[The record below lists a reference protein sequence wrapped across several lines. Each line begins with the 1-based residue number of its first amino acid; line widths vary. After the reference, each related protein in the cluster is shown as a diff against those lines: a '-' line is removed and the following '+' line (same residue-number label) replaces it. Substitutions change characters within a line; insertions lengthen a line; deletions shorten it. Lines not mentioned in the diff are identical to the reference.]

1 MGHEGLAGLW
11 LPFKDIMRAEV
22 QALEVGEADVVVDTG
37 KPQALVAEMAE
48 YRQSFSL
55 RQSHE

>member
-11 LPFKDIMRAEV
+11 LPFKDVVRAEV
-22 QALEVGEADVVVDTG
+22 QALEIGEADVVVDSG
-37 KPQALVAEMAE
+37 KPQTFVAEMAE
-48 YRQSFSL
+48 YRQSFFL